1 MLQRY
6 ILGAA
11 CYLLASFPIAYYWHL
26 VIFKHVYDRLEI
38 YRDDVIVPLGL
49 ATMILQAGLFS
60 WLYPRLFP
68 TGGYLINSLKY
79 ALFGSLLSI
88 SYTTLP
94 VAAKFPMASTG
105 DFLLIES
112 IYSAVQWCVA
122 APLIA
127 LCFQFPQP
135 EHSIASDVKSRS

>member
-6 ILGAA
+6 ILAA
-11 CYLLASFPIAYYWHL
+11 AAYLLASFPIAYFWHL
-26 VIFKHVYDRLEI
+26 VIFKDVYDSLEI

-49 ATMILQAGLFS
+49 ATIILQAVLFS
-60 WLYPRLFP
+60 WTYPRLFRS
-68 TGGYLINSLKY
+68 GGLAANSLKY
-79 ALFGSLLSI
+79 ALFGALLSI

-94 VAAKFPMASTG
+94 VAAKFPMASTA

-112 IYSAVQWCVA
+112 IYSCVQWIIV

-127 LCFQFPQP
+127 LSFHLPAP
-135 EHSIASDVKSRS
+135 GKSLATN